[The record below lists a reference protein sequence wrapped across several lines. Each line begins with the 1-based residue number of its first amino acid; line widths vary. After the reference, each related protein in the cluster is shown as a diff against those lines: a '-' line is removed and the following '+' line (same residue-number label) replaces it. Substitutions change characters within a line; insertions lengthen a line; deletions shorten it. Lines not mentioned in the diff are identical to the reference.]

1 MTKVHARAEIRAG
14 NSTNSRK
21 KVQEN
26 ETDGMPPI
34 PFAVIPAADRNEP
47 EPTLVRQRMSD
58 VPDSYEA
65 PDDLISGVLCP
76 GDATMIFAPPG
87 CQKSY
92 FLFQLALA
100 LATGEHPFPGATN
113 LQNTRAGERTR
124 VLFVTSEMALRELQR
139 RHGVSWKQRVV
150 DSELKEHDG
159 APLEWL
165 IVLPVNRM
173 LTPGAERSSPLDN
186 IRAQLDAAKL
196 DGYPAQAV
204 IIDNVTTLW
213 PAMLS
218 DNKDAAELAEDLKT
232 LCSEDGEYFTA
243 LAYAMHLN
251 KLPANMKYENVAASA
266 MKGNAFFEIVTQRA
280 IGFNE
285 STTRTNGVYMVELKN
300 RWTGKDET
308 YHKKRVATF
317 VVKPERPELG
327 KKSPTWQHFDGIS
340 TEDAE
345 RGREAAPTEIQERWT
360 RDYLTKHPAATYKEF
375 HAAFMSTFPKNEA
388 PGQTK
393 FRDVRDL
400 CRRAA
405 GHDELKF
412 SIE

>member
-1 MTKVHARAEIRAG
+1 MAKVHARAEKRAENLG
-14 NSTNSRK
+14 NSPKNLPK
-21 KVQEN
+21 EN
-26 ETDGMPPI
+26 TGLPSI
-34 PFAVIPAADRNEP
+34 PLAVVPNAAAQLEP

-58 VPDSYEA
+58 I
-65 PDDLISGVLCP
+65 PDDYAAPKDLIDGVLCP

-100 LATGEHPFPGATN
+100 LATGEQPFHGAAN
-113 LQNTRAGERTR
+113 LKNLRAGQRTR
-124 VLFVTSEMALRELQR
+124 VLFVTSEMGLRELQR
-139 RHGVSWKQRVV
+139 RHGVDWKRRVV
-150 DSELKEHDG
+150 DRELKEHTG
-159 APLEWL
+159 ARLEWC
-165 IVLPVNRM
+165 IVLPVNRV
-173 LTPGAERSSPLDN
+173 LTPGADRSSPLDN
-186 IRAQLDAAKL
+186 IRAELDAAKL
-196 DGYPAQAV
+196 DGYPVQAV

-213 PAMLS
+213 PGMLS
-218 DNKDAAELAEDLKT
+218 DNKDAARLAEDLKT

-300 RWTGKDET
+300 RWKGKGET
-308 YHKKRVATF
+308 YHRKRVATF
-317 VVKPERPELG
+317 VVKPDRPNDDT
-327 KKSPTWQHFDGIS
+327 SPSWQYFDGIS

-345 RGREAAPTEIQERWT
+345 RGREESTQDIVERWM
-360 RDYLTKHPAATYKEF
+360 REYLTKHPASTYKEF
-375 HAAFMSTFPKNEA
+375 HAAFQAHFPKNEA

-393 FRDVRDL
+393 FRDTRNL
-400 CRRAA
+400 CARAT
-405 GHDELKF
+405 GRDELKM
-412 SIE
+412 SVQ